1 MKETD
6 NKTSFFKFIDIEDCY
21 SILLLGV
28 VIAGLNLIVPISIQ
42 MLVNFVAFG
51 KLLQPV
57 VMISLLVFIVLG
69 FAGMLSIWQFSLL
82 EAVQQKIMVMVSV
95 ELGQKFLE
103 LNPSVFSM
111 HRGPEL
117 VNRFFEV
124 TTYKKASSSL
134 LLYGTNL
141 ALQIFFSLIL
151 LLFYHP
157 YLFLFDLF
165 VVGGVVLTIFLP
177 YKKALSSAKS
187 ECYEK
192 HTIAAWLEEILL
204 NKILFKLERYP
215 RFVLKKLDESLVN
228 FLHFRNMHFD
238 QQVKHLVGFYL
249 LGAVGSSL
257 LLGLGSYLVI
267 INQLSL
273 GQLVASEVVF
283 GYLVYALKEAGPL
296 LEEYY
301 DFKAAISKLGDIFAL
316 PSEYSLLEKTYDI
329 AMNQVNIEVK
339 AITADA
345 ERLNLITK
353 SFVMETGK
361 ISTIYSKNPDVCT
374 GLSNALLGLDNKLN
388 AEIYINSILAN
399 RNIFL
404 KLRQITSYVGEP
416 SWFFGTIA
424 ENLTLETKN
433 VSPEEIF
440 TLLRT
445 FDLEHKIAL
454 LDRGLDTYV
463 HDLSALFSENEQILL
478 GVIRAVLAKPK
489 LIIVNKVLD
498 QIPLQESALALAA
511 LKDSKA
517 TIVLISQSEE
527 IAEHAASI
535 LRIDV

>member
-165 VVGGVVLTIFLP
+165 
-177 YKKALSSAKS
+177 
-187 ECYEK
+187 C
-192 HTIAAWLEEILL
+192 
-204 NKILFKLERYP
+204 
-215 RFVLKKLDESLVN
+215 
-228 FLHFRNMHFD
+228 
-238 QQVKHLVGFYL
+238 
-249 LGAVGSSL
+249 
-257 LLGLGSYLVI
+257 
-267 INQLSL
+267 
-273 GQLVASEVVF
+273 
-283 GYLVYALKEAGPL
+283 
-296 LEEYY
+296 
-301 DFKAAISKLGDIFAL
+301 
-316 PSEYSLLEKTYDI
+316 
-329 AMNQVNIEVK
+329 
-339 AITADA
+339 
-345 ERLNLITK
+345 
-353 SFVMETGK
+353 
-361 ISTIYSKNPDVCT
+361 
-374 GLSNALLGLDNKLN
+374 
-388 AEIYINSILAN
+388 
-399 RNIFL
+399 
-404 KLRQITSYVGEP
+404 
-416 SWFFGTIA
+416 
-424 ENLTLETKN
+424 
-433 VSPEEIF
+433 
-440 TLLRT
+440 
-445 FDLEHKIAL
+445 
-454 LDRGLDTYV
+454 
-463 HDLSALFSENEQILL
+463 
-478 GVIRAVLAKPK
+478 
-489 LIIVNKVLD
+489 
-498 QIPLQESALALAA
+498 
-511 LKDSKA
+511 
-517 TIVLISQSEE
+517 
-527 IAEHAASI
+527 
-535 LRIDV
+535 